1 MLCDKSLVVLSN
13 FGQNIIYFFLI
24 KGDDFDW
31 GRVFVEETF
40 QTSSISESESSRT
53 ISESVSI
60 DKDLELGFSRVT
72 FMKSF
77 LATTSISSSES

>member
-1 MLCDKSLVVLSN
+1 MNRL
-13 FGQNIIYFFLI
+13 YFVLI
-24 KGDDFDW
+24 KGGGLDW
-31 GRVFVEETF
+31 EMDLVEETL
-40 QTSSISESESSRT
+40 QASSISESESSRT